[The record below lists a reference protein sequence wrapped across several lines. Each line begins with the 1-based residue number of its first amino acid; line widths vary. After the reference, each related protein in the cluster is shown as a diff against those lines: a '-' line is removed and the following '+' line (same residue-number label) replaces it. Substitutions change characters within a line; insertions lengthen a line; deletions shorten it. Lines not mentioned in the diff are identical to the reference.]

1 MSAWWESVLR
11 CPVCGAGVS
20 DRQSSLV
27 CLGKKMHCFDFASAG
42 YVNLAPSKASGAGD
56 DAELIRARTAF
67 LDAEYYRP
75 IADAVCA
82 ILEKYCPFG
91 TVVDAG
97 CGEGYYSMKMAEN
110 GSKIIGIDLSK
121 RGILHA
127 AKRAKRSG
135 LPALFAVAG
144 IFDIPVAD
152 CCADAVVSLFA
163 PVAEAEFKRI
173 LKPNGV
179 LIIAGAGP
187 AHLYSLKRVLY
198 ETPYLNEARADLP
211 TGMQCL
217 EQQRL
222 SYAPTV
228 DGQSLQHLFAMTP
241 YYYRTPKE
249 GVARLAATKQLDVD
263 VELEI
268 SVYRNN

>member
-1 MSAWWESVLR
+1 M
-11 CPVCGAGVS
+11 
-20 DRQSSLV
+20 RQ
-27 CLGKKMHCFDFASAG
+27 
-42 YVNLAPSKASGAGD
+42 
-56 DAELIRARTAF
+56 
-67 LDAEYYRP
+67 
-75 IADAVCA
+75 
-82 ILEKYCPFG
+82 
-91 TVVDAG
+91 
-97 CGEGYYSMKMAEN
+97 
-110 GSKIIGIDLSK
+110 
-121 RGILHA
+121 
-127 AKRAKRSG
+127 
-135 LPALFAVAG
+135 
-144 IFDIPVAD
+144 
-152 CCADAVVSLFA
+152 
-163 PVAEAEFKRI
+163 
-173 LKPNGV
+173 KPNGV

-211 TGMQCL
+211 TGMQLL

-268 SVYRNN
+268 SVDRKN